1 MYSLRTVALML
12 HANCILTLLLCHQMA
27 TVVGALPMEVAIMN
41 SLTANLHL
49 MMVPFYTPTDSR
61 HKIII
66 EYKAFPSDL
75 V

>member
-1 MYSLRTVALML
+1 
-12 HANCILTLLLCHQMA
+12 MA